1 MPTFLFRLFH
11 LLLPVIVTP
20 VSIVL
25 PSIFLHLLPGSV
37 ASSVL
42 LYTVHRL
49 AHVFHRASCTC
60 CLAVTGHADPLVQQ
74 PAACAVVL
82 SVDRLTHFHSELHVS
97 MWTGWPTSTASST
110 CRGGQVYLLPHPA
123 VRVDVGVL
131 LSGQVDPLPQRA
143 ALVGVDRLTHF
154 PHTPAVPTAARN
166 SVQTAATPSVV
177 LFVRSAHGASIVFN
191 LPAN

>member
-1 MPTFLFRLFH
+1 
-11 LLLPVIVTP
+11 
-20 VSIVL
+20 
-25 PSIFLHLLPGSV
+25 
-37 ASSVL
+37 
-42 LYTVHRL
+42 
-49 AHVFHRASCTC
+49 
-60 CLAVTGHADPLVQQ
+60 
-74 PAACAVVL
+74 
-82 SVDRLTHFHSELHVS
+82 